1 MSNSKP
7 TVHKIAEASNG
18 KYEIIE
24 YHGVEVL
31 IRRSALETAIELS
44 VEWTHDK
51 VIEELAKECGIRLRR
66 FR

>member
-1 MSNSKP
+1 MDGKP
-7 TVHKIAEASNG
+7 TIRQIYEASNG
-18 KYEIIE
+18 KYEIIK